1 MVKYA
6 GLSSQGEFVPIAVES
21 HGPINRDAL
30 QFLSELGGDD
40 RGCSSIFVFIP
51 TDFRC
56 GATFQFGFAAWFR

>member
-6 GLSSQGEFVPIAVES
+6 GLSSQSEFVPSTVES

-30 QFLSELGGDD
+30 LGRLGQAIGGHDH
-40 RGCSSIFVFIP
+40 GCLSIFVFVP

-56 GATFQFGFAAWFR
+56 GATI